1 VALVVAPGGA
11 GTPMPAARALPSETA
26 TLTIAGSRERCPAG
40 LARGATGV
48 TTHSWTAAASGAVT
62 VRLLGGER
70 EDWDVALFDAAGRR
84 VAGSAAFGA
93 NEVVQAGVRAGE
105 RLLVQACRLSGTA
118 RSIALRIDP
127 VWLAP
132 RPFAERA
139 SLLEVR
145 GDRAT
150 FNSLVAAGLDLGE
163 DGRGGTVSVIGRS
176 PADLSLLRRTRLPYR
191 VVVPDLLAADR
202 AMLAAPAPRARSA
215 LPSGRTTYRL
225 LEDYQQ
231 ELKAIVAGHPAIAR
245 GLTMPA
251 KSFQGRDISGGE
263 FAAPLAGSDD
273 GRPTFFLVGLHH
285 SREWPAAELAMEF
298 AHLLADGYPGD
309 PAVRALLKKVRVV
322 IFPFQNPDGFV
333 ASRMAAGA
341 GIDPSAPEGVV
352 YATAAGATAV
362 DAYHRTTCSG
372 VFPASFPCDLNGGAD
387 SNRNYGPHW
396 GTVGASSL
404 PHVQTYRGAS
414 PFSESETENV
424 HRVLQKLNA
433 TTVMSLH
440 NVAGAVLRPP
450 GVLADGPPPDEALLK
465 ALGARMAAATGYPNT
480 TFAEG
485 LGYDGSGI
493 TEDWAYGALGAF
505 TYTIEIGGTDFHGD
519 YAEHVVDQWTGGTDK
534 PGKGARAALLAIAQ
548 AALDPANHGILS
560 AAKVKAG
567 RTLRLRKQFTSMTGA
582 PCGLEP
588 DLAGGAVSGCAS
600 PGAPIALPD
609 SVELTMTVPRSGKVA
624 WHVPPSTRPFERR
637 AGKTESYVF
646 TCERAGKVMLTRTIV
661 VARGQTLRLGRIRC

>member
-1 VALVVAPGGA
+1 MTVPSATGTGMPGVQ
-11 GTPMPAARALPSETA
+11 ALPSQSA
-26 TLTIAGSRERCPAG
+26 TLTIANTRERCPASV
-40 LARGATGV
+40 ASGAGV
-48 TTHSWTAAASGAVT
+48 ANHAWTAPATGAVT
-62 VRLLGGER
+62 VRLLGGAR
-70 EDWDVALFDAAGRR
+70 DDWDLAVFDAAGRR
-84 VAGSAAFGA
+84 LGGSAAFGA
-93 NEVVQAGVRAGE
+93 NEVVQAGVRAGQ
-105 RLLVQACRLSGTA
+105 RLQLQACRLAGPS
-118 RSIALRIDP
+118 RSVPFRIETVALPPRLAGDP
-127 VWLAP
+127 VSLIEIKGNRAAFNRLA
-132 RPFAERA
+132 
-139 SLLEVR
+139 
-145 GDRAT
+145 
-150 FNSLVAAGLDLGE
+150 AAGLDLGE
-163 DGRGGTVSVIGRS
+163 DGRGGTISAVVRT
-176 PADLSLLRRTRLPYR
+176 PADLALVRRMHLPYR
-191 VVVPDLLAADR
+191 VAVPDVVAADR
-202 AMLAAPAPRARSA
+202 ALLAAPSPRHRSA
-215 LPSGRTTYRL
+215 LPSGRSTYRL
-225 LEDYQQ
+225 LEDYQS

-245 GLTMPA
+245 ALTMPA
-251 KSFQGRDISGGE
+251 KSFQGRDISGVE
-263 FAAPLAGSDD
+263 LAAPLAGAND

-333 ASRMAAGA
+333 ASRTAAGA
-341 GIDPSAPEGVV
+341 GIDPASPEGTV
-352 YATAAGATAV
+352 YSLAAGAIAK

-372 VFPASFPCDLNGGAD
+372 IFPASFPCDINGGAD

-414 PFSESETENV
+414 PFSESETEDV
-424 HRVLQKLNA
+424 HRMLQKLNA

-465 ALGARMAAATGYPNT
+465 ALGAKMASATGYPNT

-493 TEDWAYGALGAF
+493 TEDWAYGALGAL

-519 YAEHVVDQWTGGTDK
+519 YAEHVVDQWTGGTNK
-534 PGKGARAALLAIAQ
+534 PGKGVRAALLTIAQ

-560 AAKVKAG
+560 ATKVKAG

-582 PCGLEP
+582 PCGFEN
-588 DLAGGAVSGCAS
+588 DIAGGAVSTCTA

-609 SVELTMTVPRSGKVA
+609 SVEFTMTVPKNDKVA
-624 WHVPPSTRPFERR
+624 WHVPPSTRPFEAR

-646 TCERAGKVMLTRTIV
+646 TCEVAGQVKLTRQVV